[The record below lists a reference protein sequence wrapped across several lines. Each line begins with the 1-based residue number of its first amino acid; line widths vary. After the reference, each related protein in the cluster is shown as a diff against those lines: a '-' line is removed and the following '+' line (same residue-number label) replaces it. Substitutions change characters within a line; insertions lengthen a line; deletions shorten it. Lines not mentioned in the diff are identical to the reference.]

1 MEVLCAANACLD
13 LIIYRVGSGQHS
25 MVFSFSSSPTRLLVW
40 IFRSEP
46 DHWSKPDF
54 SCVIFGSDSGRVFSG
69 YRSRRIE
76 GEDLQ
81 LLFQE
86 EFESSSEEGFS
97 WDGADS

>member
-69 YRSRRIE
+69 YRRRPVAVTPKQIE
-76 GEDLQ
+76 TA
-81 LLFQE
+81 
-86 EFESSSEEGFS
+86 ESMDRIVVVS
-97 WDGADS
+97 WTRIW